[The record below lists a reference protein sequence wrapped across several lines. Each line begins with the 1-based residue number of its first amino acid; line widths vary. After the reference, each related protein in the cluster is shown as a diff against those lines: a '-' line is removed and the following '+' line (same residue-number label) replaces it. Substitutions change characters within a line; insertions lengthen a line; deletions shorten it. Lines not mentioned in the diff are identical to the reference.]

1 MTATHVLIIEDD
13 ADQRVE
19 LVEYMLR
26 RHHRVTACASIS
38 EAGEALDGALP
49 DAVVA
54 DIQLPDG
61 DGATF
66 YVDNVG
72 RTPGARWILMSGN
85 HDLLKLAEEL
95 AAITGLPPCSVID
108 KPVALRLLGRFI
120 ADPAAPTESK
130 GKNT

>member
-1 MTATHVLIIEDD
+1 MSATHVLIIEDD
-13 ADQRVE
+13 ADQRLE

-38 EAGEALDGALP
+38 EAGEALDGTPP

-66 YVDNVG
+66 YVDNVW

-85 HDLLKLAEEL
+85 HDLARLADQL
-95 AAITGLPPCSVID
+95 AVITGLPPCSVID
-108 KPVALRLLGRFI
+108 KPVALRLLGRFV
-120 ADPAAPTESK
+120 ADPAAAAGLIGE
-130 GKNT
+130 NT